1 MKKYYCFAPLVVL
14 FLCVIGCGQKAPYP
28 VVPIEGVVTWEGKPI
43 PKEFVLKFRP
53 ESGMTESTGFIK
65 DGGKFVTV
73 HTVDIDG
80 VPTGN
85 CTVRVQWNG
94 GDGTSPPD
102 EYKPLV
108 SKYGFTTEGFPVEIK
123 KKDKNMK
130 LDFPAVN

>member
-1 MKKYYCFAPLVVL
+1 MKTYCYFVPVVVL
-14 FLCVIGCGQKAPYP
+14 LMCVVGCGVKAPYP
-28 VVPIEGVVTWEGKPI
+28 VVPIEGTVTWDGKPV
-43 PKEFVLKFRP
+43 PKQFVLKFRP
-53 ESGMTESTGFIK
+53 ENGMTESTGFIK
-65 DGGKFVTV
+65 DDGKFTTI

-85 CTVRVQWNG
+85 CTVRIQWNG

-108 SKYGFTTEGFPVEIK
+108 GKYGFQSGGLPIEIK

-130 LDFPAVN
+130 LDFPAVE